1 MSLPAFVEP
10 LGDDIYAIDT
20 DFQRPRLAA
29 AYLVLD
35 RGRAAFIETGTNFGV
50 PRLLAALAA
59 LGLARD
65 AVDWVLP
72 THVHLDHAG
81 GAGLL
86 MRELPS
92 ARMAVHPRGAAHMID
107 PARLQAGAT
116 SVYGA
121 EEVARCYGE
130 LVPVD
135 AARVHVAEDGSH
147 IMLGTRRLEF
157 ADTPGHARHHHCI
170 WDARSRRWFTGDT
183 FGLSYPEFTTT
194 IGPWI
199 LATTP
204 PVQFEPE
211 PLKASIARL
220 LAREPAGMCLTH
232 YGLVREVAPLARELV
247 DQIDEMSAL
256 GRQCADGADRR
267 QRLVDALA
275 AMYRRRMA
283 AHGVADLD
291 AKMALLA
298 LDIGL
303 NADGLLVWIDRERR
317 A

>member
-1 MSLPAFVEP
+1 
-10 LGDDIYAIDT
+10 
-20 DFQRPRLAA
+20 
-29 AYLVLD
+29 
-35 RGRAAFIETGTNFGV
+35 
-50 PRLLAALAA
+50 
-59 LGLARD
+59 
-65 AVDWVLP
+65 
-72 THVHLDHAG
+72 
-81 GAGLL
+81 
-86 MRELPS
+86 
-92 ARMAVHPRGAAHMID
+92 MID
-107 PARLQAGAT
+107 PTRLQAGAT
-116 SVYGA
+116 AVYGA

-135 AARVHVAEDGSH
+135 AARVHVADDGSRLV
-147 IMLGTRRLEF
+147 LGSRPLEF
-157 ADTPGHARHHHCI
+157 VDTPGHARHHHCI

-183 FGLSYPEFTTT
+183 FGLSYPEFTTAE
-194 IGPWI
+194 GPWI

-211 PLKASIARL
+211 PLKASIAKL

-232 YGLVREVAPLARELV
+232 FGLVREVAPLARELV

-256 GRQCADGADRR
+256 ARRCADGADRR

-275 AMYRRRMA
+275 AMYRRRVT

-303 NADGLLVWIDRERR
+303 NADGLLVWVDRERR
-317 A
+317 QAA